1 MNKPLIIIPARLAS
15 TRLPSKPLCNIKGKS
30 MIQRVYQQAK
40 KVKNAEVIVACD
52 CLEIK
57 NEIEKIGGRAIITDP
72 NLPSGTDR
80 IFAAT
85 KEIANIDDFK
95 FVINLQGDLPLV
107 NPEII
112 KDLTST
118 MQDDSV
124 DIATLACLA
133 SKEEAHDSNIVKIA
147 INFTQANK
155 GRALYFSRS
164 PIPYGRDNE
173 TQYYHHI
180 GIYAYKIDIL
190 QKFVSLPESN
200 LEKIEKLEQLRAL
213 ENNIEIIVNI
223 IEDKAPISVDTK
235 KDLESVIKL
244 LQC

>member
-1 MNKPLIIIPARLAS
+1 
-15 TRLPSKPLCNIKGKS
+15 
-30 MIQRVYQQAK
+30 MI
-40 KVKNAEVIVACD
+40 
-52 CLEIK
+52 
-57 NEIEKIGGRAIITDP
+57 
-72 NLPSGTDR
+72 
-80 IFAAT
+80 
-85 KEIANIDDFK
+85 FK
-95 FVINLQGDLPLV
+95 FVVNLQGDLPLI

-112 KDLTST
+112 KNLTSV
-118 MQDDSV
+118 MQDDNV
-124 DIATLACLA
+124 DMATLACLA
-133 SKEEAHDSNIVKIA
+133 SKEEAHDSDIVKIA
-147 INFTQANK
+147 INFTQPNRGK
-155 GRALYFSRS
+155 ALYFSRA

-213 ENNIEIIVNI
+213 ENNIEIIVNV
-223 IEDKAPISVDTK
+223 IEGKAPISVDTK